1 MKKVTITK
9 TKTRTIESGPQA
21 QVITVSDDSPVAQKQ
36 QQPLPSVTA
45 ICTTAAVVA
54 VCAWACVQIVKTGWK
69 SYLSQNK
76 TQRPWWY
83 SSTLRVLAVAIGAA
97 LGTALYGSLTGVS
110 GGWPWGTLVGFGA
123 GSLSA
128 IIVAVVKSK
137 LKAASTNA

>member
-21 QVITVSDDSPVAQKQ
+21 QTITVSDEAPAVQQ

-45 ICTTAAVVA
+45 ICTTGAVVA
-54 VCAWACVQIVKTGWK
+54 VCAWACVQIIKTGWK
-69 SYLSQNK
+69 SYISQHK
-76 TQRPWWY
+76 IKRPWWY

-137 LKAASTNA
+137 LKKAADA